1 MAATSRPRSEADLA
15 PANFILRFHGSIQQ
29 AVQQISKQHHRVDVL
44 RRQLRESMSR
54 RPKSDTREALDRY
67 RAAIAIHFALE
78 EQILFPAIRA
88 LDLVE
93 PSRFESLNL
102 THSRI
107 LEELS
112 QMGEQFETLPSDDFS
127 LRLEAFATMYAACD
141 RDENTLTSAITE
153 GQVA

>member
-1 MAATSRPRSEADLA
+1 M
-15 PANFILRFHGSIQQ
+15 
-29 AVQQISKQHHRVDVL
+29 DVL

-141 RDENTLTSAITE
+141 RDENALISAITE
-153 GQVA
+153 GQVG